1 MTFEI
6 QRFRSSD
13 ALDVAKARK
22 ALMQNKSLLDEERVI
37 DWWFCN
43 APFKC
48 ELFLAFDGPRPVSTA
63 TLQKVQLKTTAGEVV
78 GAEIGNT
85 ITDPDYRRMG
95 LFSSLVRTAEQE
107 ARKNRYAVIY
117 GTPNL
122 ASTPAYAKLGWEIQG
137 EDTSFLVKT
146 RPDAL
151 LGQQSSDVE
160 LFSLKSGGF
169 KQGLKKRDRF
179 LASDDVYLDWRFG
192 RIKEQHTF
200 SGVRTAF
207 STWHFAFR
215 KGSPGGEELYVLSD
229 FDNMNAQFGA
239 ADFLVALS
247 ELQRSIGK
255 CPILFQTANPDILGS
270 DLVEIYRPFP
280 LCVRQLGDAPISFPD
295 FPDNFRLTNC
305 DFG

>member
-6 QRFRSSD
+6 KKFRSTD
-13 ALDVAKARK
+13 ALDVAKVRK

-63 TLQKVQLKTTAGEVV
+63 TLQRVKFKTAAGEVI
-78 GAEIGNT
+78 GAEIGNMV
-85 ITDPDYRRMG
+85 TDPDYRRIG
-95 LFSSLVRTAEQE
+95 LMSSLVRMAEQE
-107 ARKNRYAVIY
+107 AIKNRCAMVYV
-117 GTPNL
+117 TPNL
-122 ASTPAYAKLGWEIQG
+122 SSTPLYAKLGWDIQG

-151 LGQQSSDVE
+151 LERQSSDATLV
-160 LFSLKSGGF
+160 SLTPGGF
-169 KQGLKKRDRF
+169 KKGVKERDRF
-179 LASDDVYLDWRFG
+179 LTSDDVYLDWRFG
-192 RIKEQHTF
+192 RVKEQHIF
-200 SGVRTAF
+200 RGVQTTF

-215 KGSPGGEELYVLSD
+215 QGSPGGEELYVLSD
-229 FDNMNAQFGA
+229 FDNINAQFRA
-239 ADFLVALS
+239 VDFMFALS
-247 ELQRSIGK
+247 ELQRSVGK
-255 CPILFQTANPDILGS
+255 CPILFQTADPEILES
-270 DLVEIYRPFP
+270 DLIEIYRPFP
-280 LCVRQLGDAPISFPD
+280 LCVRQLGEAPISFPD